1 MKKSY
6 LLLIFTFVLAN
17 LYAQEKIIV
26 SGYVKFR
33 KDLEAVLFADV
44 SFPEI
49 SRKVTTNEY
58 GFFSIELEARQTYLV
73 KISSVETKP
82 LLDTISGLQ
91 TATIN
96 FLVEELN
103 SREEL
108 QEVVITAKPKSN
120 GLDNITNT
128 EVSLVK
134 ISISEAK
141 TLPAIGGETDVL
153 KVAQLMPG
161 INRGAEGGTNF
172 FVRGGDGDQNLIV
185 VDEATVY
192 NPGHLFG
199 FFSVFNPDVIK
210 EMSIYKG
217 GFPANYSGR
226 LSSITDIRVID
237 GDKKQFHGAGGIGML
252 SSRLTL
258 EGPIIKD
265 KMSFM
270 ISGRRSYIDQL
281 LKLTGMNIPFFFY
294 DLNGKVNYTIG
305 KKDQLF
311 ASSYFG
317 NDILRKKSV
326 KDTASDEN
334 YGFSFTLGNF
344 TQTLRWTHVFNP
356 KLFSYLSLVYT
367 RFKYN
372 IEGSFVDIQSNELL
386 IKSAIKDLGVRYDF
400 QYFKN
405 PKTKFLY
412 GIQATNH
419 NFRPSIVKTSG
430 QISEY
435 LKSKPGV
442 LIKTVETNIYADVK
456 YDVSNRWKIQG
467 GLSIPMCFTASKP
480 YAGLSPRFNATYVL
494 NEYQSIK
501 GSVSRMYQFMHRV
514 SSSSVALPTDLW
526 YPISQKVKP
535 QISDQVALSYNMYFP
550 KATTS
555 FVIEGYYKYM
565 QNLTEYKEGSQLILN
580 DNFEKSLIQ
589 GKGWGTGIE
598 FLLKKESGK
607 LTGWIGYT
615 LSWTKRRFDGL
626 NNGEAFWAKYDRR
639 HYLTNVLIY
648 TINKRLSFS
657 CIFELATGAR
667 FTPIIGQYVQPNAS
681 LTQLE
686 IIPIYAERNSV
697 KMSMSHRLD
706 INFIIKSKQKK
717 KNKRFNSEWH
727 IGAYNVYNRATPYQI
742 RITTDPDT
750 GKVQYEQPGLFGF
763 IPSIGW
769 NFKF

>member
-1 MKKSY
+1 MKKNTSLIIF
-6 LLLIFTFVLAN
+6 LLLLSN
-17 LYAQEKIIV
+17 LFAQEKVVI
-26 SGYVKFR
+26 SGYVKFN
-33 KDLEAVLFADV
+33 KNLEAVLFADV
-44 SFPEI
+44 IFPEV
-49 SRKVTTNEY
+49 SRKITTNEY
-58 GFFSIELEARQTYLV
+58 GFFSIELEARPNYLV
-73 KISSVETKP
+73 KISSVETKT
-82 LLDTISGLQ
+82 LVDTISGMQ

-96 FLVEELN
+96 FLVEELIPK
-103 SREEL
+103 EEL
-108 QEVVITAKPKSN
+108 QEVVILAKPKSN

-141 TLPAIGGETDVL
+141 MLPAMGGETDVL

-172 FVRGGDGDQNLIV
+172 FVRGGDGDQNLII

-226 LSSITDIRVID
+226 LSSITDIRVMD
-237 GDKKQFHGAGGIGML
+237 GDKKKFHGAGGIGML

-281 LKLTGMNIPFFFY
+281 LKLTGINIPFFFY

-311 ASSYFG
+311 ASSYYG
-317 NDILRKKSV
+317 NDILRNKNAS
-326 KDTASDEN
+326 DTAADMN
-334 YGFSFTLGNF
+334 LNFSFTLGNF
-344 TQTLRWTHVFNP
+344 TQTLRWTHVFTP
-356 KLFSYLSLVYT
+356 KLFSYLSVVYT

-372 IEGSFVDIQSNELL
+372 IQGSFVDVQANELL

-405 PKTKFLY
+405 AKTKFLY

-419 NFRPSIVKTSG
+419 NFRPSIVNTSG
-430 QISEY
+430 EISEY
-435 LKSKPGV
+435 LKSKEGA
-442 LIKTVETNIYADVK
+442 LIRTVETNAYADVK
-456 YDVSNRWKIQG
+456 YDINNRWKIQG
-467 GLSIPMCFTASKP
+467 GISIPMSFSSQKT
-480 YAGLSPRFNATYVL
+480 YAGLSPRFNATYVIS
-494 NEYQSIK
+494 EYQSVK
-501 GSVSRMYQFMHRV
+501 GSFSRMYQFMHRV
-514 SSSSVALPTDLW
+514 SSSSIALPTDLW

-550 KATTS
+550 KLNTS

-565 QNLTEYKEGSQLILN
+565 QHLTEYKEGSQLILN
-580 DNFEKSLIQ
+580 DNFEELLIQ

-598 FLLKKESGK
+598 FLLRKESGK

-615 LSWTKRRFDGL
+615 LSWTKRKFDGL

-657 CIFELATGAR
+657 CIFELSTGAR
-667 FTPIIGQYVQPNAS
+667 FTPIIGQYVQPNAG
-681 LTQLE
+681 LTKVE

-697 KMSMSHRLD
+697 KMSLSHRLD

-717 KNKRFNSEWH
+717 KNKRLSSEWH
-727 IGAYNVYNRATPYQI
+727 LGAYNVYNRATPYQVKI
-742 RITTDPDT
+742 SQDPET